1 MHNNPICIKRL
12 LLGVLAIFIISFLSS
27 SCKTTNE
34 IRLLN
39 DLPDSPRIVLPYT
52 KMPDVVIQPDDIL
65 EIKVSGTNEKT
76 ATEINTLGGSLNV
89 SNNSGTSANYLVDK
103 NGNIEMYKLGK
114 IMLAGISTDSAKN
127 KILKLID
134 DKLLKNASV
143 FVRFLNF
150 RYSML
155 GDVKVPG
162 SFTTLNDKVTIL
174 EALGYSGDMLPTA
187 NKSRV
192 RIIRDSSG
200 YKEIGLI
207 NLNQKSLFTSPYYF
221 LKRND
226 VVVVDTDTKKKKT
239 TETLTRVSTI
249 VSLVSTFVTLFFLI
263 FKK

>member
-1 MHNNPICIKRL
+1 MHNKPFCIKRL
-12 LLGVLAIFIISFLSS
+12 LVGVLAIFIISFLSS

-65 EIKVSGTNEKT
+65 EIKVSGSNETT
-76 ATEINTLGGSLNV
+76 AKEINALGGSLNL
-89 SNNSGTSANYLVDK
+89 SPSSSAANYLVDK
-103 NGNIEMYKLGK
+103 DGNVELYKLGK
-114 IMLAGISTDSAKN
+114 IKVAGYSTDSARS
-127 KILKLID
+127 KIVKLID
-134 DKLLKNASV
+134 ERLLKNANV
-143 FVRFLNF
+143 FVRFINF
-150 RYSML
+150 RYTML
-155 GDVKVPG
+155 GDVKTPG
-162 SFTTLNDKVTIL
+162 SYTTLNDKVTIL
-174 EALGYSGDMLPTA
+174 EALGYSGDLLPTA
-187 NKSRV
+187 NKSKV

-226 VVVVDTDTKKKKT
+226 VVVVDADVKKKKT

-249 VSLVSTFVTLFFLI
+249 FSLVSTFVTLFFLI